1 MNVVAER
8 RLGKIA
14 GNRREPG
21 RGRIRCESLSDAQKK
36 EKRKRP
42 FHRKRVATPNG
53 EELSDPGLPGFAPV
67 TGLGVAAWFIGCLEV
82 NAVVAEHIWLGNN
95 LRDEMRNRK
104 LGENAPTGAGPNNG
118 LIVSERLDR

>member
-1 MNVVAER
+1 MIEVE
-8 RLGKIA
+8 A
-14 GNRREPG
+14 GVSSAAA
-21 RGRIRCESLSDAQKK
+21 RC
-36 EKRKRP
+36 
-42 FHRKRVATPNG
+42 
-53 EELSDPGLPGFAPV
+53 
-67 TGLGVAAWFIGCLEV
+67 LGVAAWFIGCLEV